1 MVTWLCAGPL
11 AVCTFLHTLDG
22 WRRMEAG
29 ELRIRR
35 AAGKLMR
42 CLWYWEEFR
51 EETLNVYLPV
61 NLQSFCNEQMENAG

>member
-1 MVTWLCAGPL
+1 
-11 AVCTFLHTLDG
+11 
-22 WRRMEAG
+22 MEAG